1 MSKKRKLDY
10 GKAVARY
17 VNSLSPA
24 ERKMH
29 FTIRKY
35 PSGQG
40 RRGGAN
46 RSSTLRREIH
56 KTTTAVTLCLI
67 CGGVTP
73 DVFLL
78 TQLFPLC
85 ECGPFRLT

>member
-1 MSKKRKLDY
+1 MSKKRQKLDY

-24 ERKMH
+24 ERKDH
-29 FTIRKY
+29 FTRRKY

-40 RRGGAN
+40 MRGGAN
-46 RSSTLRREIH
+46 RSSTLRREVR
-56 KTTTAVTLCLI
+56 KSTTAVTLCLI

-73 DVFLL
+73 EVYLL
-78 TQLFPLC
+78 THLFPLC
-85 ECGPFRLT
+85 ECGPFRL